1 MKRVMWWKN
10 VKFTILLVVI
20 VIVILFLII
29 MFSCG
34 GPAFPNC

>member
-1 MKRVMWWKN
+1 MWWKN
-10 VKFTILLVVI
+10 VKFTVLLVVI
-20 VIVILFLII
+20 IIVILFLII